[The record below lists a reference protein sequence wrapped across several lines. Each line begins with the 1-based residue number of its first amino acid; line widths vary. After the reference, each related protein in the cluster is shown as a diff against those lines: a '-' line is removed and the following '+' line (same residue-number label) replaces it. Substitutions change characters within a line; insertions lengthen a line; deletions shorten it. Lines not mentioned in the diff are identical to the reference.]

1 MSLRAMRSELERFL
15 VRDLSVEMDNVAQRW
30 SRRWTTFTVRD
41 MESFAGE
48 LRNSV
53 VPFAF
58 RDIFLFLVAKLQG
71 CHSGVFRPQPIC
83 LYLALT
89 LRLYTALPGNKHLLS
104 AGSGEDVSRGLGY
117 LNHVLEGRA
126 LHACEKVEGEKVE
139 EGG

>member
-1 MSLRAMRSELERFL
+1 
-15 VRDLSVEMDNVAQRW
+15 
-30 SRRWTTFTVRD
+30 

-104 AGSGEDVSRGLGY
+104 AGSGEDISRGLGY

-126 LHACEKVEGEKVE
+126 FHACEKN
-139 EGG
+139 GGRGGLTNRK

>member
-1 MSLRAMRSELERFL
+1 MNKSQMPLHFFA
-15 VRDLSVEMDNVAQRW
+15 
-30 SRRWTTFTVRD
+30 D

-58 RDIFLFLVAKLQG
+58 QDIFLFLVAKLQG
-71 CHSGVFRPQPIC
+71 CQSGVFRPQPIC

-89 LRLYTALPGNKHLLS
+89 LRLNTALPGNKHLLS
-104 AGSGEDVSRGLGY
+104 AGSGEDISRGLGY

-126 LHACEKVEGEKVE
+126 FHACEKSGG
-139 EGG
+139 EGGLNQSQMKMKDQY